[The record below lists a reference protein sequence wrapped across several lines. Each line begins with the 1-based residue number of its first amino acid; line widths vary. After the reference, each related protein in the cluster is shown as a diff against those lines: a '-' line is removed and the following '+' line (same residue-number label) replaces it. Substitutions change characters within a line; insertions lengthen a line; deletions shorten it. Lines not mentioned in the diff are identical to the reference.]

1 LRVGLTGSEVRVDG
15 PIVLFD
21 GVCNFCNRSVNFILD
36 HDTRRRFRFAALQSD
51 AGQAVLRRFALRTD
65 DFDTA
70 VLVER
75 GRAYTKSAAALRI
88 ARNLGGWWSLLA
100 LLFAIPPF
108 LRDAAYDVLARNR
121 YRWFGKADSCRVP
134 TPEVWERFLH

>member
-1 LRVGLTGSEVRVDG
+1 MNE

-21 GVCNFCNRSVNFILD
+21 GVCNFCNASVNFVID
-36 HDTRRRFRFAALQSD
+36 HDRRRRIRFAALQSD
-51 AGQAVLRRFALRTD
+51 TGQRLLQHFGLRTD
-65 DFDTA
+65 DFDTS
-70 VLVER
+70 VLVEN

-100 LLFAIPPF
+100 ILLAIPAF

-121 YRWFGKADSCRVP
+121 YRWFGKAETCRVP
-134 TPEVWERFLH
+134 TPEVQDRFLV

>member
-1 LRVGLTGSEVRVDG
+1 MDG
-15 PIVLFD
+15 PVVLFD

-36 HDTRRRFRFAALQSD
+36 HDRRKRFRFAALQSD
-51 AGQAVLRRFALRTD
+51 AGQTVLRHFGLRTD

-75 GRAYTKSAAALRI
+75 GRAYTKSSAALRI

-100 LLFAIPPF
+100 VLLAIPPF
-108 LRDAAYDVLARNR
+108 LRDAAYDVLAQPLSLVRQ
-121 YRWFGKADSCRVP
+121 GGPLPGADAGD
-134 TPEVWERFLH
+134 T

>member
-1 LRVGLTGSEVRVDG
+1 MDG

-36 HDTRRRFRFAALQSD
+36 RDAHRRFRFAALQSD
-51 AGQAVLRRFALRTD
+51 AGQAVLRQFGLRTD

-75 GRAYTKSAAALRI
+75 GRAYTKSSAALRI

-108 LRDAAYDVLARNR
+108 LRDAVYDVLARNR
-121 YRWFGKADSCRVP
+121 YRWFGKTDSCRVP
-134 TPEVWERFLH
+134 TPEVRERFLH